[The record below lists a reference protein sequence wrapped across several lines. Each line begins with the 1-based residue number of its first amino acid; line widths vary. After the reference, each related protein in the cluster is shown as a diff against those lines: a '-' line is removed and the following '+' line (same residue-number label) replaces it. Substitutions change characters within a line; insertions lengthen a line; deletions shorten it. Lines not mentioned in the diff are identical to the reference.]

1 MIPMEEIVTA
11 KVSTEPN
18 GNTLNVEGLN
28 DEKEN
33 GCSKGSSRRSS
44 GSEPG

>member
-11 KVSTEPN
+11 KVSAEPN

-28 DEKEN
+28 EKDE
-33 GCSKGSSRRSS
+33 GGYSKGSSRRSS